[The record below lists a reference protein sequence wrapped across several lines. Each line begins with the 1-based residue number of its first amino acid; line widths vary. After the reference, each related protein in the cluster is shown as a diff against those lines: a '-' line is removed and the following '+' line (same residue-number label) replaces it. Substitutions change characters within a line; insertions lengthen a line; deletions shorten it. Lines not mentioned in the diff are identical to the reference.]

1 MAKIK
6 SIGFDMDHTLAIYNR
21 ENFETLAFRETVK
34 KFVDAGYPQEL
45 LQLQFKP
52 NFLIR
57 GLLVDRE
64 RGNILKV
71 DAHKYVKSAYHG
83 HTPLSKSERHK
94 LYNNQSFKADKF
106 LSVDTFFALSEVQLF
121 VEIVDFM
128 AKHPGRIE
136 KSFVDIYDDLRRLI
150 DLSHRD
156 GSIKDKVLAKP
167 EHYII
172 RDKYLGGA
180 LMRLQDSG
188 KSLFLLTNS
197 RWDYTNEIMSF
208 VLNEETAEGHAR
220 WRDYFDYIIVGGGK
234 PGFFTGSQPFLEVVT
249 ESGLLRIHD
258 GPLRSSAVYH
268 GGNATLFQKLTKV
281 QGDEILYVG
290 DHIYGDIMQSKGLFN
305 WRTMLIVEELEDEI
319 PKLESQSRQLELIND
334 LVAKREHVDEE
345 LQRVRSMIAATFRQ
359 RDRAN
364 EVNDIKK
371 AHYLARENEKSIEE
385 AERLAGQRQEIDQ
398 ELKERI
404 QDREKAIH
412 PIWGELMKVRLER
425 SRFANQVSSYACIY
439 TSKASNLRFYSPFK
453 LHESFYE
460 RMAHDWA
467 P

>member
-1 MAKIK
+1 MAKIR
-6 SIGFDMDHTLAIYNR
+6 SVGFDMDHTLAIYNR
-21 ENFETLAFRETVK
+21 ESFETLAFGETLK
-34 KFVDAGYPQEL
+34 KFIDAGYPEEL
-45 LQLQFKP
+45 IRLNFKP

-83 HTPLSKSERHK
+83 HTPLTKSERHK

-128 AKHPGRIE
+128 AKYPGRIE
-136 KSFVDIYDDLRRLI
+136 KSFVEVYDDLRQFI

-156 GSIKDKVLAKP
+156 GSIKDKVLSSP
-167 EHYII
+167 EKYIQ
-172 RDKYLGGA
+172 RDKYLGNA
-180 LMRLQDSG
+180 LIRLLDAG

-197 RWDYTNEIMSF
+197 MWDYTDVIMSY
-208 VLNEETAEGHAR
+208 VLGATSSEDLSN
-220 WRDYFDYIIVGGGK
+220 WRDYFNYIIVGGGK
-234 PGFFTGSQPFLEVVT
+234 PGFFTGSQPFLEVVPV
-249 ESGLLRIHD
+249 SGLLKIHH
-258 GPLRSSAVYH
+258 GALSSSAVYH

-319 PKLESQSRQLELIND
+319 PKLAAQHKQLETIMD
-334 LVAKREHVDEE
+334 LVAKREVLDEE
-345 LQRVRSMIAATFRQ
+345 LQKMRSLIAANIEQ

-364 EVNDIKK
+364 QNSEAKK
-371 AHYLARENEKSIEE
+371 AHYLSKENEKSIEQ
-385 AERLAGQRQEIDQ
+385 AENATGKLQQADKEI
-398 ELKERI
+398 
-404 QDREKAIH
+404 REKILERERAIH

-439 TSKASNLRFYSPFK
+439 TSKASNLRYYSPFK
-453 LHESFYE
+453 RHESFYE
-460 RMAHDWA
+460 RMPHD
-467 P
+467 